1 MMPAWVTALITSI
14 LRILTTASARH
25 FGFAAGWFLLLAGL
39 LFNSMATLILGGAVV
54 FFLYVSPAKKA

>member
-1 MMPAWVTALITSI
+1 
-14 LRILTTASARH
+14 
-25 FGFAAGWFLLLAGL
+25 L